1 MRMVIAFIVVFSS
14 LATAQTP
21 DCTPERASLLF
32 DLGPTQQPRL
42 VKCDGQR
49 WVPWEVPAEL
59 CTSAPLD
66 AGVVAA
72 PTAIT
77 VVEKTPEQLAACKS
91 SCATQNAYCLKTQC
105 GPIAGAPCKQRCA
118 KSLAI
123 CTTGCTPKPPEPE
136 RPTMAAPVP
145 QAAPVASQPPPM
157 PVRNAPPPPPGPSAL
172 ETFGKALDVVDRGLG
187 VFDGPSQPSSAP
199 GGSGS
204 SGVSASATCCLNGAG
219 YSCPSAAAVDRCS
232 GAFMRCMMGGK
243 SGEKCMKESP
253 PDPSGCRRDM
263 SIVCK

>member
-1 MRMVIAFIVVFSS
+1 MLVAFIVVFSN
-14 LATAQTP
+14 LASAQSP

-32 DLGPTQQPRL
+32 DLGPGQRPRL

-59 CTSAPLD
+59 CSSAPLD
-66 AGVVAA
+66 AGVATAA
-72 PTAIT
+72 I

-91 SCATQNAYCLKTQC
+91 ACTTQNAYCLKNQC

-118 KSLAI
+118 KTLAI
-123 CTTGCTPKPPEPE
+123 CTTGCTPKPPEPA
-136 RPTMAAPVP
+136 RPVTVAPPTPMV
-145 QAAPVASQPPPM
+145 PVASQPPPV
-157 PVRNAPPPPPGPSAL
+157 PVRDTPPPPPGPSAL

-187 VFDGPSQPSSAP
+187 VIDGPPPPGSAP
-199 GGSGS
+199 AGSGS
-204 SGVSASATCCLNGAG
+204 SGVSASATCCVNGAG

-243 SGEKCMKESP
+243 SGEKCMKEAP

-263 SIVCK
+263 SIACK